1 MDQDQLKE
9 YMETASPEQR
19 LALAKAGMM
28 MAILQEKLRM
38 GFTNEEVALVL
49 ALDDDN
55 AVDEELKA
63 TWQKRLQR
71 FEDALGDDIR
81 VNSAVD

>member
-19 LALAKAGMM
+19 IALAKAGMM
-28 MAILQEKLRM
+28 MAIMQEKLRM
-38 GFTNEEVALVL
+38 GFTTEEVALVL
-49 ALDDDN
+49 AMDDES
-55 AVDEELKA
+55 AIDEELKEA
-63 TWQKRLQR
+63 WQKRLQR

-81 VNSAVD
+81 VNSGS

>member
-9 YMETASPEQR
+9 YMDTATPEQR

-28 MAILQEKLRM
+28 MAIMQEKLRM

-49 ALDDDN
+49 ALDDEN
-55 AVDEELKA
+55 AVDEDLKA
-63 TWQKRLQR
+63 AWQKRLQR

-81 VNSAVD
+81 VSSAVE